1 MKKMLKSF
9 CLSLLFIGTF
19 WLLQGQQTVFAA
31 VTAPDFATLPIN
43 QVMISTAGKAGSLQ
57 GVEGHNYVQINDTTI
72 NSSGA
77 VWFNNPTSFTRDFH
91 LEMAF

>member
-57 GVEGHNYVQINDTTI
+57 GVEGAGEDTRGMGRITL
-72 NSSGA
+72 
-77 VWFNNPTSFTRDFH
+77 RQ
-91 LEMAF
+91 